1 MSSQMKD
8 IRRQMEED
16 EDLNTLMRGLR
27 GQVNTPT
34 HIGLSSVQL
43 GAA

>member
-1 MSSQMKD
+1 MKDMSSQMKD

-27 GQVNTPT
+27 GR
-34 HIGLSSVQL
+34 
-43 GAA
+43 